1 MHETGCSVFKQKYL
15 HFLCELLNAG
25 FQYCEFSVSVRHY
38 KKFPRKHNMIK
49 YPCVASGSE
58 FMIVRFVLFV
68 VPQTL
73 EPQILTGLYLLH
85 RRNLPIKPPLINPI
99 KLMSP
104 TQFLIFRQIKPF
116 THVQNRTLKIH
127 YA

>member
-1 MHETGCSVFKQKYL
+1 MKRENTNRQYTFLLCLQFACMRRVGCSVFKQKYL

-38 KKFPRKHNMIK
+38 NKFPRKPNMIK

-73 EPQILTGLYLLH
+73 EPQI
-85 RRNLPIKPPLINPI
+85 P
-99 KLMSP
+99 
-104 TQFLIFRQIKPF
+104 
-116 THVQNRTLKIH
+116 
-127 YA
+127 